1 MPTPQYYAP
10 MPDEM
15 QWLLTNVPF
24 YSQWYRFWLFWRL
37 SEGALPAA
45 RVDPDWPTDSGS
57 VSALNDD
64 LRVLLT
70 QYIETQFADTPELLE
85 KVVPRY
91 PPLAKRILLDNGIW
105 AATLKRDHVHLETGD
120 IARITPDGIVMADG
134 SEHEVDVI
142 VYATGFEASRF
153 LMPMTITG
161 RGGID
166 LHEHWGNDARAY
178 LGVTVAGFPNLF
190 CLYGPNTNL
199 VANGSIIFFSE
210 CVVRYIVS
218 SVHLLLDQR
227 LRAVDCRSEVADAYN
242 LRVDEGNARMAWG
255 ASNVNSWYKNASGRV
270 TQNWPFTLLEFWQR
284 TCGPDPADYEL
295 IE

>member
-1 MPTPQYYAP
+1 
-10 MPDEM
+10 
-15 QWLLTNVPF
+15 
-24 YSQWYRFWLFWRL
+24 
-37 SEGALPAA
+37 
-45 RVDPDWPTDSGS
+45 
-57 VSALNDD
+57 
-64 LRVLLT
+64 LLT
-70 QYIETQFADTPELLE
+70 QYIESQFADSPELLE
-85 KVVPRY
+85 RVVPRY

-120 IARITPDGIVMADG
+120 IARITPDGVVMADG
-134 SEHEVDVI
+134 REHEVDVI

-161 RGGID
+161 RGGVD
-166 LHEHWGNDARAY
+166 LHEHWGDLARAY

-210 CVVRYIVS
+210 CVVRYIVGS
-218 SVHLLLDQR
+218 AHLLLDQK
-227 LRAVDCRSEVADAYN
+227 LRALDCRPEVADAYN
-242 LRVDEGNARMAWG
+242 QRVDDANARMAWG
-255 ASNVNSWYKNASGRV
+255 ASNVNSWYKNAGGRV

-284 TCGPDPADYEL
+284 TCAPDPADYEL